1 MKTIYL
7 YDNDGIFIKE
17 DILSDDSNFPENST
31 TIKPSIT
38 DGCWP
43 IFVDGSWINTQYI
56 SGKLF
61 YDTAKENI
69 FILKNNKQLLDFSNN
84 VDNDNLDFFSAVV
97 DILGGAVL
105 ADKFSINSPLFFT
118 LIFAKKWADFRLLL
132 EDAKAHSALTD
143 EQYRLITE
151 SLVTFNI

>member
-17 DILSDDSNFPENST
+17 DILSDDSNFPENLT
-31 TIKPSIT
+31 TIKPSVI

-69 FILKNNKQLLDFSNN
+69 FILKNNNKLIDFSNP
-84 VDNDNLDFFSAVV
+84 VDNDNIAFFSSVV

-105 ADKFSINSPLFFT
+105 SDKFSINSPLFFAFI
-118 LIFAKKWADFRLLL
+118 LAKKWADFRLLL
-132 EDAKAHSALTD
+132 EDAKDKNSLTV
-143 EQYRLITE
+143 EQYQLITE